1 MAAFISFQP
10 SDYYNTKL
18 YTGNGTAIGSGGN
31 ALTGVGFQPDFT
43 WIKCRDATQ
52 GHQLFDSV
60 RGATEVIWPD
70 DAGAETTR
78 TESLASWQS
87 DGFTLG
93 NDGDVNTN
101 TDTYASWNFKM
112 GTTTG
117 IDTTGS
123 DITPTSYSFNQAT
136 GQSIILYPGS
146 GSDHWLPHGLG
157 KVPQLVMIKAT
168 DAVKYWMC
176 YSAVTGN
183 AKEFY
188 LNQSSTAGAS
198 TTWNSTT
205 PTSVNISLDPGAGN
219 GVNASGTNY
228 VGYFFTSIR
237 GYSQVNQYRGNGNAD
252 GTCVY
257 TGFRPAF
264 LLVKCVSHS
273 EPWLL
278 WDDKRLGYN
287 VENWRLM
294 PNQNV
299 VENQSEEIDLLSNG
313 FKLRTSGA
321 HMNGSARQ
329 YLYYACAEFPFVSSN
344 SKSGVAR

>member
-1 MAAFISFQP
+1 MAAYISFQP
-10 SDYYNTKL
+10 KDFYNTTA
-18 YTGNGTAIGSGGN
+18 YQATGATLNITSP
-31 ALTGVGFQPDFT
+31 GFQPDFV
-43 WIKCRDATQ
+43 WIKTRNHTNSHCLFNSRQGATKVLRSNNDAVTATAADT
-52 GHQLFDSV
+52 LTSFDS
-60 RGATEVIWPD
+60 T
-70 DAGAETTR
+70 
-78 TESLASWQS
+78 
-87 DGFTLG
+87 GFTLG
-93 NDGDVNTN
+93 ADASGYGVNYSSS
-101 TDTYASWNFKM
+101 DEQISWNWKM

-123 DITPTSYSFNQAT
+123 DITPTSYSFNQST

-146 GSDHWLPHGLG
+146 GSDHLLPHGLG
-157 KVPQLVMIKAT
+157 KVPQLAIIKAVNAT
-168 DAVKYWMC
+168 KYWMC

-188 LNQSSTAGAS
+188 LNGSSTAGAS

-219 GVNASGTNY
+219 GVNTSGTNY

-237 GYSQVNQYRGNGNAD
+237 GYSQVNQFRGNGNAD

-257 TGFRPAF
+257 LGFRPAF
-264 LLVKCVSHS
+264 LLVKCVSHA

-287 VENWRLM
+287 ENNYRI
-294 PNQNV
+294 NANESGA
-299 VENQSEEIDLLSNG
+299 ENTSIEIDLLSNG

-321 HMNGSARQ
+321 HINGDGRQ

-344 SKSGVAR
+344 SKAGVAR

>member
-1 MAAFISFQP
+1 MAAYISFQP
-10 SDYYNTKL
+10 KDFYNTTL
-18 YTGNGTAIGSGGN
+18 YAGTGSSN
-31 ALTGVGFQPDFT
+31 AVTGVGFQPNLT
-43 WIKCRDATQ
+43 WLKDRSSAYVPE
-52 GHQLFDSV
+52 LFDSQ
-60 RGATEVIWPD
+60 RGVEEQFVTSTNA
-70 DAGAETTR
+70 ASS
-78 TESLASWQS
+78 TESATLTAFGA
-87 DGFTLG
+87 DGFTV
-93 NDGDVNTN
+93 NNSNEVNKSGDN
-101 TDTYASWNFKM
+101 YASWNWKM

-123 DITPTSYSFNQAT
+123 DITPTSYSFNQST

-146 GSDHWLPHGLG
+146 GSDHLLPHGLG
-157 KVPQLVMIKAT
+157 KVPQLAIIKAVNAT
-168 DAVKYWMC
+168 KYWMC

-188 LNQSSTAGAS
+188 LNGSSTAGAS

-219 GVNASGTNY
+219 GVNTSGTNY

-237 GYSQVNQYRGNGNAD
+237 GYSQVNQFRGNGNAD

-257 TGFRPAF
+257 LGFRPAF
-264 LLVKCVSHS
+264 LLVKCVSHA

-287 VENWRLM
+287 ENNYRI
-294 PNQNV
+294 NANESGA
-299 VENQSEEIDLLSNG
+299 ENTSIEIDLLSNG

-321 HMNGSARQ
+321 HINGDGRQ

-344 SKSGVAR
+344 SKAGVAR